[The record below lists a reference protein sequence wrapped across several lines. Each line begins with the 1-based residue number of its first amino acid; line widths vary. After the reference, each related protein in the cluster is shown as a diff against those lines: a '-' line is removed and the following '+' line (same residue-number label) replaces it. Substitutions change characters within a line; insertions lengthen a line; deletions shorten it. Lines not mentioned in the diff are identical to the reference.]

1 MILHVLLNSMSVLI
15 AAANKVYRR
24 AIVKAIDQLQDFNLR
39 SNIDSIRRHVQT
51 SVTPDHVW
59 NDTIFLMA
67 MKGLMTDGDI
77 EQCAKLNCSLSPDLK
92 KRRTGNMTALLENTK
107 IPVAPLPPLSPHQ
120 FPYEATKEAPKRKI
134 EHAKLKIIP
143 KKIYDNYM

>member
-1 MILHVLLNSMSVLI
+1 MCLLL
-15 AAANKVYRR
+15 AAANIVYKR
-24 AIVKAIDQLQDFNLR
+24 AIIKAIDQLQDFSLR

-59 NDTIFLMA
+59 NDTIFL
-67 MKGLMTDGDI
+67 KTLNRLMSDGDI
-77 EQCAKLNCSLSPDLK
+77 EQCAKLHCSLSLDLK
-92 KRRTGNMTALLENTK
+92 KRRTENIKALLENTK

-120 FPYEATKEAPKRKI
+120 FPYEAPKEAPKRKI
-134 EHAKLKIIP
+134 EHAKQKIIP